1 MCVHPSICLPP
12 VRSPQA
18 APAAAEAPS
27 QSPRRRTRN
36 TSSLPLASRRRRAI
50 PAGEPEPPRRANATQ
65 LLVCLLL
72 CLWRATARFIANQV
86 PCEKPWRLPNSCE
99 GKGQGSP
106 YYCPSCGSFVQRCCS
121 IDLDQGAVDPLLDRL
136 SVRCGCC
143 AVRPVTP
150 SVGARGSSGGADG
163 VAAVRHDDRGVLD
176 ACCTALVVGH
186 GRPERRGQRA
196 VTTESDAS
204 SETQLSTPN
213 RGARGCCTGHSLL
226 AGGGPFGS
234 CGRSAGFGL
243 RRTSRARDPP
253 RTARMAALRWT
264 GGTLA
269 ALAALSGAHA
279 QVCAATTPVPL
290 GCPPPTLPQL
300 PPHIL
305 SVAPRARAAR
315 CAKRYAHCGPRCAA
329 VRRFAT
335 TATRTAA
342 VC

>member
-1 MCVHPSICLPP
+1 MSRNRRAARTRPSCWCVFFSVFGAPPRGSSPTKSRAKSLGACQTRVKARGKVHRTIAPP
-12 VRSPQA
+12 VGVLFSAVVRS
-18 APAAAEAPS
+18 
-27 QSPRRRTRN
+27 
-36 TSSLPLASRRRRAI
+36 I
-50 PAGEPEPPRRANATQ
+50 
-65 LLVCLLL
+65 
-72 CLWRATARFIANQV
+72 
-86 PCEKPWRLPNSCE
+86 
-99 GKGQGSP
+99 
-106 YYCPSCGSFVQRCCS
+106 S

-136 SVRCGCC
+136 SVRC

-163 VAAVRHDDRGVLD
+163 AAAVRHDGRGVLD
-176 ACCTALVVGH
+176 ACCTALAAGH

>member
-1 MCVHPSICLPP
+1 MS
-12 VRSPQA
+12 RNRRA
-18 APAAAEAPS
+18 A
-27 QSPRRRTRN
+27 RTRPSCWGVVFSVSGAPPRG
-36 TSSLPLASRRRRAI
+36 SSPTKSRAKSLGACQTRVKARGKVVVLLPELLPL
-50 PAGEPEPPRRANATQ
+50 
-65 LLVCLLL
+65 
-72 CLWRATARFIANQV
+72 
-86 PCEKPWRLPNSCE
+86 
-99 GKGQGSP
+99 
-106 YYCPSCGSFVQRCCS
+106 YCPSCGSFVQRCCS

-136 SVRCGCC
+136 SVRC

-163 VAAVRHDDRGVLD
+163 AAAVRHDGRVVLD
-176 ACCTALVVGH
+176 ACCTALAAGH

-290 GCPPPTLPQL
+290 GRPPPTLPQL